1 MVSHRTLQADMAPVV
16 AGRIR
21 RALEVIPADKLILSS
36 DCGFGRQGFNRTVA
50 FYKATGIAQ
59 GRNIVLK
66 ELGLEERYVAGGR
79 PGAPDRRAARSR
91 AADAPAVALEVAPRG
106 AR

>member
-1 MVSHRTLQADMAPVV
+1 MAPVV

-50 FYKATGIAQ
+50 FYKAAGIAL

-66 ELGLEERYVAGGR
+66 ELGLEERYV
-79 PGAPDRRAARSR
+79 PGADPALQTDVLPDREPITHLPSPWR
-91 AADAPAVALEVAPRG
+91 
-106 AR
+106 